1 MPVMK
6 LTLNEKSRVIL
17 SLEKCGNEMC
27 RGAFEWKRTG
37 EGEVNYLTFKSSL
50 RSEGFQLIQVYI
62 CPLTGC

>member
-37 EGEVNYLTFKSSL
+37 EGEVNLTFRSSL
-50 RSEGFQLIQVYI
+50 L
-62 CPLTGC
+62 

>member
-6 LTLNEKSRVIL
+6 LTLNEKCRVIL

-37 EGEVNYLTFKSSL
+37 EGEVNLTFNFSSL
-50 RSEGFQLIQVYI
+50 R
-62 CPLTGC
+62 

>member
-27 RGAFEWKRTG
+27 RG
-37 EGEVNYLTFKSSL
+37 
-50 RSEGFQLIQVYI
+50 GFGMEKDWGGGGKFNL
-62 CPLTGC
+62 